1 MHRWV
6 RREAG
11 DSGILAETTKLSS
24 CPEASS
30 PPTIHF
36 GGNDDILY
44 IQKDLYIALN
54 SPPITIMTSL
64 YSQEDPCRAGA
75 CHSNHVALGIARA
88 MQG

>member
-1 MHRWV
+1 MIQFSDFPPDMQEASLGNVMTSLLLDAQWV

-11 DSGILAETTKLSS
+11 DSGILAEMTKLSS

-30 PPTIHF
+30 TPTIHF

-54 SPPITIMTSL
+54 SPPVTIMTSL
-64 YSQEDPCRAGA
+64 
-75 CHSNHVALGIARA
+75 
-88 MQG
+88 

>member
-1 MHRWV
+1 M

-11 DSGILAETTKLSS
+11 DSGILAEMTKLSS

-44 IQKDLYIALN
+44 IQNNLCIALN
-54 SPPITIMTSL
+54 SPPVTIMTSL
-64 YSQEDPCRAGA
+64 
-75 CHSNHVALGIARA
+75 
-88 MQG
+88 